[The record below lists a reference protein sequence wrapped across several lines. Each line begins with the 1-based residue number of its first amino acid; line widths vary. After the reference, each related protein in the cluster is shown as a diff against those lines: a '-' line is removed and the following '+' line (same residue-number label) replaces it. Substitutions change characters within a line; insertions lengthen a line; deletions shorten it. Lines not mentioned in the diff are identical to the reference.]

1 MLTFKQFIAEQQELS
16 LEDFS
21 IEELHEFMQTEEYE
35 QLDELSKTTLGNYI
49 TKATTG
55 TKGVATQ
62 TWVAGGATGD
72 DHDAKKKALNTA
84 TKRINGIVKAAQKL
98 ARESEQLDEGGEKH
112 AYRMGMQHGAKG
124 VKKIDAEK
132 SFGVFAKD
140 YHRGYEQGKDSADW
154 HDDKASKAPLSVR
167 AKYQESGEH
176 LGESAGDLPDSYHK
190 IMVDQGFKKTKTSD
204 TKDGTTHSYSHPDG
218 SEAHYTV
225 RHKTWGG
232 VQIETKHGAARKTGI
247 RTA

>member
-1 MLTFKQFIAEQQELS
+1 
-16 LEDFS
+16 
-21 IEELHEFMQTEEYE
+21 
-35 QLDELSKTTLGNYI
+35 
-49 TKATTG
+49 
-55 TKGVATQ
+55 
-62 TWVAGGATGD
+62 
-72 DHDAKKKALNTA
+72 
-84 TKRINGIVKAAQKL
+84 
-98 ARESEQLDEGGEKH
+98 
-112 AYRMGMQHGAKG
+112 MGMQHGAKG
-124 VKKIDAEK
+124 QKKIDAEK
-132 SFGVFAKD
+132 SFGIFAKD
-140 YHRGYEQGKDSADW
+140 YHRGYEQGKDAVDW

-167 AKYQESGEH
+167 AKYQESEEQ

>member
-21 IEELHEFMQTEEYE
+21 VEELQEFMQTEEYE

-49 TKATTG
+49 NKAVGGLNGSAHHAFDAGRHQGSNDELSHKSFEKARKRISGVKRAVNKLAEEEQLDELSKG
-55 TKGVATQ
+55 TLASYIPKAAASMSSIDRDVESLR
-62 TWVAGGATGD
+62 D
-72 DHDAKKKALNTA
+72 KKAKSSVIN
-84 TKRINGIVKAAQKL
+84 KRQDKSANRAFNISLAAQKL

-112 AYRMGMQHGAKG
+112 AYRMGLQHGAKG

-132 SFGVFAKD
+132 SFGIFAKD

-167 AKYQESGEH
+167 AK
-176 LGESAGDLPDSYHK
+176 
-190 IMVDQGFKKTKTSD
+190 
-204 TKDGTTHSYSHPDG
+204 
-218 SEAHYTV
+218 
-225 RHKTWGG
+225 
-232 VQIETKHGAARKTGI
+232 
-247 RTA
+247 